1 MTIRTSP
8 WQAGVPCWADLT
20 TPDVPA
26 AQRFYGDVVGWTF
39 QDTAEDYGGY
49 TIAEANGAAAAG
61 VGPLQG
67 GAPSAW
73 TVYLASDDADKTAAS
88 IGENGGTVMVP
99 PGDVGDLGRMSIAA
113 DPTGAVF
120 GVWQAG
126 THIGAGVVN
135 EPGGMTWEDLRTTDP
150 DTARAF
156 YTAVFGYHL
165 EDVAG
170 APSDYATFHLP
181 GDEAPLGGMGGTGDA
196 FGATDA
202 PPHWVVYFSVASTD
216 DAVAAAER
224 GGGRVL
230 APPFD
235 TPYGRMAGLADPA
248 GAIFWVAQDTG
259 ENPQPDRGD

>member
-1 MTIRTSP
+1 
-8 WQAGVPCWADLT
+8 
-20 TPDVPA
+20 
-26 AQRFYGDVVGWTF
+26 VGRRNVT
-39 QDTAEDYGGY
+39 
-49 TIAEANGAAAAG
+49 
-61 VGPLQG
+61 
-67 GAPSAW
+67 
-73 TVYLASDDADKTAAS
+73 
-88 IGENGGTVMVP
+88 
-99 PGDVGDLGRMSIAA
+99 R
-113 DPTGAVF
+113 
-120 GVWQAG
+120 VW
-126 THIGAGVVN
+126 H
-135 EPGGMTWEDLRTTDP
+135 LSRH
-150 DTARAF
+150 
-156 YTAVFGYHL
+156 TAVFGYHL

-170 APSDYATFHLP
+170 APYDYATFHLP
-181 GDEAPLGGMGGTGDA
+181 GDEAPLGGMGGMGEA